1 MLLNSNHNTNKRQ
14 PLNKIKTPMFENPL
28 KNNLM
33 GSLNDGDEEEVEDEL
48 KLFIAQNDR
57 NH

>member
-28 KNNLM
+28 TKNNLLE
-33 GSLNDGDEEEVEDEL
+33 SLNDGEEEEVEDDL
-48 KLFIAQNDR
+48 KLFIA
-57 NH
+57 

>member
-48 KLFIAQNDR
+48 KLFIA
-57 NH
+57 